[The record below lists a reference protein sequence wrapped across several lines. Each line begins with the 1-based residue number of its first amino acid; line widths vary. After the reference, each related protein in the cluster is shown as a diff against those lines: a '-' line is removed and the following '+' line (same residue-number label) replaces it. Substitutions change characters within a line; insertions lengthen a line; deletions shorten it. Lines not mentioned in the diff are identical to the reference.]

1 MMKHLFFWVSF
12 REPNLSREVC
22 CLPGAYIWDIRKRLP
37 GMTKPKDY
45 SLLLFFQAESHEAT
59 TKKFLNIRKKFMSL
73 GNLLKQSG
81 AQVVFSVLLF
91 AGYNLGRR
99 RRMEQLNEWLHG
111 WCRCSEL

>member
-1 MMKHLFFWVSF
+1 MMKHLFFWVSS

-59 TKKFLNIRKKFMSL
+59 TRKFLNIRKKIYVTWKSAEAIRGTGSVL
-73 GNLLKQSG
+73 SPPVCRLQSG
-81 AQVVFSVLLF
+81 QKEENGTV
-91 AGYNLGRR
+91 
-99 RRMEQLNEWLHG
+99 E
-111 WCRCSEL
+111 